1 MTSRREREKLL
12 PERKSDLETLSSE
25 EMRTLIRD
33 LQVRQ
38 AELEKQN
45 EALRQSENRFRLMA
59 DALPVFIAY
68 IDSEQRYRFNNQM
81 YEKWFGY
88 PPAEIYGRHVKEV
101 VGESVYQV
109 TSEHLETALSGQEVT
124 CEKLIT
130 FEDGRTRYL
139 QITYVP
145 HFGEEESVK
154 GCFLLAGD
162 ITERKQI
169 EDELRQSEERF
180 QVALKGSPI
189 SVFNQDQDL
198 RYTWFYNPHHGVK
211 AEAILGKTDA
221 DFFLPEEAARLTE
234 IKRRVLERGVGVREE
249 VQTTVNG
256 GTFFYDLT
264 VEPLRD
270 TTGNIIGLTCATM
283 DITQRK
289 RAELDLQRSIQR
301 LEIFHQLDQAVL
313 ADRPLEAMAQVA
325 LDRMQSLIPYQ
336 VAGVLVFDFAANE
349 AALLAARGLDQLMTG
364 QKRKFPLAM
373 FQHLEE
379 LQAGQAHQVTDIL
392 TLHQPGPIDQAL
404 QAHGIRAYVCIPLIA
419 EGELLGLLNLG
430 SGQAG
435 PFAPEYMEIALEIAD
450 QLAVVIRQAHLQEQV
465 QRHNMELEHRV
476 AEQTAELR
484 QERNF
489 ISAVLDTA
497 GALVAVI
504 DPKGR
509 IVRFNRACE
518 QLSGYTFAEVQ
529 GKHFWDLF
537 TLPEEIAPVRGIFAQ
552 LRAGQFPNE
561 YENYWVTRSGDRRLI
576 TWSNTVLLNQE
587 GSVAHIIAI
596 GIDITERRQAE
607 AALAEERNLLRTLID
622 TLPDYIYFKD
632 TESRFIT
639 ANQAVAEVMGAQT
652 IDKLTGKTDFDF
664 YPQELAAQYYAD
676 EQKVV
681 RSRQP
686 LINQKERV
694 IDPSGQRRWTLT
706 TKVPLQ
712 NSQGQILGLVGVGR
726 DITEWMQAEKALQ
739 ESEKRYKA
747 LLGVVT
753 DYIYTVHV
761 EHGQVVTTV
770 HSPGCVAVTGY
781 TDREF
786 AADPHLWYRMVYEAD
801 REMVVERVARVFA
814 GEDVPPFE
822 HRLIHKDGSLRWVK
836 NTWVPRYNDTGQ
848 LVAYDGL
855 ITDVT
860 ERKLAEEA
868 LRESQALLD
877 GIIST
882 ATDAIITIESEQ
894 RIVLFNAAAE
904 QMFCYQASEVI
915 GQPLNLLLPERFH
928 CRHTQHVHCFVQAGI
943 SARAMGAN
951 LDDLWGRRADGE
963 EFPIEAMISQVE
975 VSGQKFCTVILRDIT
990 GRKQM
995 EEALKAHG
1003 HVLENMAEGVLV
1015 TDEDDIIY
1023 FTNPAFDAMFGYE
1036 PGELIGQHTSILNLN
1051 PQEKEVSFATINQV
1065 LQTQEVWLG
1074 EFRNKKK
1081 DGTPF
1086 TTASR
1091 IRLLEMSGKRYLVSV
1106 EEDITERKQ
1115 AEVERAQLFEAVN
1128 RQRQQLRLLTRR
1140 LAEAQEAERKQL
1152 ARELHDQVGQS
1163 LTALDLNLNVIRSQ
1177 IPDDMSAAGTLQG
1190 QLDDSLALVA
1200 QTTHRI
1206 RDLMADLRPPVLDD
1220 YGLVAALDWYSH
1232 RLHQRLGLPITVQGK
1247 EPHPRLA
1254 APVELALFRI
1264 AQEALTN
1271 VAKHAQAGQVTVTV
1285 SEDGKTVRLIIA
1297 DDGLGFN
1304 PADQADPL
1312 KRQGWGL
1319 LTMSERAEAV
1329 GGRCRIE
1336 SRPEQGTRIMVEV
1349 RRSKRDEL

>member
-1 MTSRREREKLL
+1 MEELL
-12 PERKSDLETLSSE
+12 LKQGMDLETLSSE
-25 EMRTLIRD
+25 EMRALIQA

-45 EALRQSENRFRLMA
+45 EALRQSEKRFRLMA

-68 IDSEQRYRFNNQM
+68 IDSEYRYRFNNKM

-88 PPAEIYGRHVKEV
+88 TQAEIYGRHVKEV
-101 VGESVYQV
+101 VGEAVYQV

-130 FEDGRTRYL
+130 FEGGRTRYM

-145 HFGEEESVK
+145 HFGEEENVK
-154 GCFLLAGD
+154 GCFVLASD

-169 EDELRQSEERF
+169 EDELRQSKERF

-198 RYTWFYNPHHGVK
+198 RYAWFYNPHHGVK
-211 AEAILGKTDA
+211 SEAILGKTDA

-249 VQTTVNG
+249 VQITVNG
-256 GTFFYDLT
+256 GMFFYDLT

-270 TTGNIIGLTCATM
+270 ATGNVVGFTCATM

-289 RAELDLQRSIQR
+289 QAELGLHRSLQR
-301 LEIFHQLDQAVL
+301 LEILHQFDQAILGAQPV
-313 ADRPLEAMAQVA
+313 ETIAQVA

-336 VAGVLVFDFAANE
+336 VAGVLAFDFAANV
-349 AALLAARGLDQLMTG
+349 ATLLAARRLDQVMTG
-364 QKRKFPLAM
+364 QKRKFPLEM

-379 LQAGQAHQVTDIL
+379 LRVGHVRQVADVL
-392 TLHQPGPIDQAL
+392 ALPQPGPIDQAL
-404 QAHGIRAYVCIPLIA
+404 QAHGIRAYVSIPLIA
-419 EGELLGLLNLG
+419 KGELLGLLNLG
-430 SGQAG
+430 LDRPG
-435 PFAPEYMEIALEIAD
+435 PFDAEYMEIAREVAD
-450 QLAVVIRQAHLQEQV
+450 QLAVAVQQAHLRERV
-465 QRHNMELEHRV
+465 QRHNVELERRV
-476 AEQTAELR
+476 AEQTAKLR

-504 DPKGR
+504 DPQGR

-518 QLSGYTFAEVQ
+518 QLSGYTFAEVK

-537 TLPEEIAPVRGIFAQ
+537 ILPEEVVPVRAIFAK

-561 YENYWVTRSGDRRLI
+561 YENYWVARSGDRHLI

-587 GSVAHIIAI
+587 GSVAYIIAI

-639 ANQAVAEVMGAQT
+639 ANQAVAKVMGAQT
-652 IDKLTGKTDFDF
+652 TDELIGKTDFDF
-664 YPQELAAQYYAD
+664 YPHELAAQYYAD
-676 EQKVV
+676 EQQVV

-686 LINQKERV
+686 LINQKEHV
-694 IDPSGQRRWTLT
+694 IDPSDQRRWVLT

-712 NSQGQILGLVGVGR
+712 NSHGQIVGLVGVGR

-739 ESEKRYKA
+739 ESEERYKM
-747 LLGVVT
+747 LLRAVT

-761 EHGQVVTTV
+761 EQGQVITTV

-781 TDREF
+781 TAQEF
-786 AADPHLWYRMVYEAD
+786 ATDPHLWYRMVYEAD

-814 GEDVPPFE
+814 GESVPPFE
-822 HRLIHKDGSLRWVK
+822 HRLIHKDGFLRWVK
-836 NTWVPRYNDTGQ
+836 NTWVPRYNDAGQ

-855 ITDVT
+855 IADVT

-882 ATDAIITIESEQ
+882 ATDAIITIDSKQ

-915 GQPLNLLLPERFH
+915 GQPLGLLLPERFRR
-928 CRHTQHVHCFVQAGI
+928 RHAQHVHCFVQAGI
-943 SARAMGAN
+943 SARVMEADM
-951 LDDLWGRRADGE
+951 DDLWGRRADGE
-963 EFPIEAMISQVE
+963 EFPIEAMISQVK
-975 VSGQKFCTVILRDIT
+975 VSGQKFCTVILRDVT

-995 EEALKAHG
+995 EEALKAHS
-1003 HVLENMAEGVLV
+1003 HVLESMAEGVLV

-1036 PGELIGQHTSILNLN
+1036 PGELIGQHTAILNLD
-1051 PQEKEVSFATINQV
+1051 PMEKDVSFAAISQI

-1074 EFRNKKK
+1074 EFSNKKK

-1091 IRLLEMSGKRYLVSV
+1091 ISLLEMSGKRYLVSV
-1106 EEDITERKQ
+1106 EEDVTEQNQ
-1115 AEVERAQLFEAVN
+1115 AEAERAQLFEAVN

-1152 ARELHDQVGQS
+1152 TRELHDQVGQS

-1177 IPDDMSAAGTLQG
+1177 IPDDLSTAVALQAR
-1190 QLDDSLALVA
+1190 LDDSLALVA
-1200 QTTHRI
+1200 QTTRRI

-1232 RLHQRLGLPITVQGK
+1232 RLHQRLGLPITVQGE
-1247 EPHPRLA
+1247 EPRPRLA

-1264 AQEALTN
+1264 TQEALTN
-1271 VAKHAQAGQVTVTV
+1271 VAKHAQASQVKVTIA
-1285 SEDGKTVRLIIA
+1285 EDDKTVHLIIA
-1297 DDGLGFN
+1297 DDGLGFD
-1304 PADQADPL
+1304 PTEQADPL

-1329 GGRCRIE
+1329 GGHCRIE
-1336 SRPEQGTRIMVEV
+1336 SAPGQGARVMVEV
-1349 RRSKRDEL
+1349 RRSKRGEL